1 MVSVINLFSSLCDFG
16 YSFLDFVVF
25 PSCCLTSVF
34 PFHWLLVTPPA
45 VCLSFFFLP
54 LSFFFVLYFEASFFM
69 CLSTFL
75 LLSFLFIVSFF
86 SLVSYRLH
94 LFLLLAFSSHN
105 GNCPCIYIV
114 LHFLGQVSFCLPQ
127 HLTLALSHT
136 HILKKLLQSSLSFK
150 LDCAL

>member
-1 MVSVINLFSSLCDFG
+1 M
-16 YSFLDFVVF
+16 DFVVF

-34 PFHWLLVTPPA
+34 PFHWLLVTPLA
-45 VCLSFFFLP
+45 VCLSFFFVP

-127 HLTLALSHT
+127 RLTLALSHT